1 MEENLVKSE
10 TAQKILT
17 KDTACPSLPVKYRI
31 WGFITC
37 FLLGFLISILTM
49 LLFFF
54 GDKSKASRF
63 AIIYTVG
70 NIASLLATFFLI
82 GPMRQLKLMFKKTR
96 IIATIMCLFCII
108 FTVVFALTFYDR
120 EKAGHNIIMWILII
134 LQYIAMFW
142 YVLSYIPFARTI
154 CLKCCKCLCNCDD
167 L

>member
-1 MEENLVKSE
+1 
-10 TAQKILT
+10 
-17 KDTACPSLPVKYRI
+17 
-31 WGFITC
+31 
-37 FLLGFLISILTM
+37 
-49 LLFFF
+49 
-54 GDKSKASRF
+54 
-63 AIIYTVG
+63 
-70 NIASLLATFFLI
+70 
-82 GPMRQLKLMFKKTR
+82 MFKKTR

-108 FTVVFALTFYDR
+108 FTLVFALTFYDR